1 MADMRV
7 LVSGSHGLIGNAL
20 VCTLRTRGY
29 EVGRLV
35 RRYTKSPAGPADVS
49 WDLGSGTVDTRA
61 MEGADALV
69 HLAGASLA
77 RRWSSAHRER
87 VRDSRVDGTSQLA
100 SALAHLD
107 RPPAVMVSGSA
118 IGYYGDRGDEEVTE
132 DSEPGTGFL
141 ADLVRAW
148 EAATAPAEK
157 VGIRVVHLRSG
168 IVQSAA
174 GGALGKQ
181 LPLFKLG
188 LGGQLGPGRQYVS
201 WIALADEVGAIL
213 HAITH
218 DRVKGALN
226 ATAPNPVTNADYTR
240 VLGAAVG
247 RPTLLRVPSPVLS
260 LAFGP
265 EMARETVLISQRVRP
280 ARLEAT
286 GYQFRHPDLAGA
298 LDAALG
304 RGGDAATT

>member
-35 RRYTKSPAGPADVS
+35 RRHTKSPAGPADVS

-168 IVQSAA
+168 RRSQRASPIIRRMKASAA
-174 GGALGKQ
+174 SSGPRAVAAEPPGLRLGHH
-181 LPLFKLG
+181 G
-188 LGGQLGPGRQYVS
+188 IHG
-201 WIALADEVGAIL
+201 
-213 HAITH
+213 
-218 DRVKGALN
+218 
-226 ATAPNPVTNADYTR
+226 
-240 VLGAAVG
+240 
-247 RPTLLRVPSPVLS
+247 
-260 LAFGP
+260 
-265 EMARETVLISQRVRP
+265 
-280 ARLEAT
+280 
-286 GYQFRHPDLAGA
+286 AGA
-298 LDAALG
+298 S
-304 RGGDAATT
+304 